1 MPLQDND
8 KHGAMSGMPRSFDKQ
23 LLLNRHALIRLQQA
37 GMGALAADPCEIS
50 AARKLALWRQ
60 GSGAELYLFSLLT
73 AATRQMA
80 LHYFVRTALQPSLD
94 RVTVAG
100 RPYPLPQL
108 GTAYREFLYC
118 YPREELTIARK
129 PGEGPEKGRCRQ
141 RVLAELFLLEV
152 MLENP
157 ATRSFQ
163 DLFEDSELNVRF
175 DYHDLI
181 RRLAVLPGK
190 SQEHII
196 WRQSLPELLRAPMR
210 TAPDSLAD
218 QVAYVVRH
226 WAPWLPESLLS
237 GLQLASAIVAEENR
251 PYLPGPGPSPTPM
264 FGKGDGSDAPAA
276 FTADIDWMA
285 STVLL
290 AKSIYVW
297 LDQLRSRYQRAIT
310 TLAEI
315 PDEELASLARQGF
328 NALWLIGI
336 WERSGASR
344 RIKQLCGNPEA
355 EASAYALHA
364 YRVAADLGGE
374 SALQNLEHRCQRHGI
389 RLACDVVPNHTGIDS
404 EWIIE
409 HPDWFLQADQPPY
422 PAYRFSGPDLCHADG
437 ISIRIEDGYWDH
449 SDAAVV
455 CEYHDHG
462 SGRRR
467 YIYHGNDGTH
477 MPWNDTAQLNFLLP
491 EVRRAMSDLIVAIA
505 QRFSLIRF
513 DAAMTLA
520 RKHFRRLWFP
530 PPGGSAGVPSRSA
543 FWMSDEDFDR
553 AFPVEFWRE
562 VVDRINR
569 EAPDTLLIAE
579 AFWLMESYFVR
590 TLGMHRV
597 YNSAFMNMLKREEN
611 TKYRKILKDILAYNP
626 EILKRYVNFM
636 NNPDEATA
644 VEQFAKG
651 DKYFG
656 VATLLATLPG
666 LPMFGHGQVEGF
678 REKYG
683 MEYRRAYWAEE
694 PDAGFVAHHE
704 RQIFP
709 LLRNRQRFAGV
720 EQFSLYDFAT
730 GDGIDD
736 NVYAFSNGYA
746 GEKFL
751 VIYNNSAQRT
761 EGRLHHAAPKA
772 SAEQEGDAHPMPP
785 LWQTF
790 GLDPAYGAFCR
801 FCNLEGSEYLRPVEQ
816 MQQGFVLQLNAYEHQ
831 VFQRFQLL
839 DDTDGYW
846 QQLHERLQGSA
857 VANLDREMLRIRYQP
872 LWDSFTELLDPGR
885 LQVLAGGLTASPQTA
900 PIRKLTVR
908 LAEEL
913 QDFAAT
919 LPGKTGR
926 DESPAE
932 DIDLAEQLA
941 ALTSWLA
948 SLPTTQQPAKLL
960 VDAWHGTRRQAALGA
975 PLLCWLLL
983 HNLGRLLGCAADTDC
998 LTWLRR
1004 FGLDYAWQEHAS
1016 SPEQQRDYAITSV
1029 LMQTSTSY
1037 PHPADSAAA
1046 FAELCTSP
1054 ALTGLLGINTHAG
1067 STWFLQEGMTALA
1080 GAVALQAAIIPLDQP
1095 EAAPGKAATAEIA
1108 GILRQR
1114 LARAA
1119 AVGYRLD
1126 KFLHLG

>member
-1 MPLQDND
+1 MP
-8 KHGAMSGMPRSFDKQ
+8 HSFDKK
-23 LLLNRHALIRLQQA
+23 LLLNRNALNRLQQA
-37 GMGALAADPCEIS
+37 GLGALVADPCEIS

-73 AATRQMA
+73 AATRHMA
-80 LHYFVRTALQPSLD
+80 LLYFVQTALQPALD
-94 RVTVAG
+94 RITVAD

-108 GTAYREFLYC
+108 GTAYQEFLHC
-118 YPREELTIARK
+118 YPCEELTSARK
-129 PGEGPEKGRCRQ
+129 PGEDPEKGRARQ
-141 RVLAELFLLEV
+141 RVLAEMFVLEV

-157 ATRSFQ
+157 ATRPFQ
-163 DLFEDSELNVRF
+163 DLFEDSELNARF

-190 SQEHII
+190 SQEQVI

-210 TAPDSLAD
+210 AAPGSLAD

-226 WAPWLPESLLS
+226 WAPWLPESILS
-237 GLQLASAIVAEENR
+237 GLQLAAAIVAEENR
-251 PYLPGPGPSPTPM
+251 PHLPGPGPSPSPI
-264 FGKGDGSDAPAA
+264 FGKGPGSDAPAA

-285 STVLL
+285 RTVLL

-297 LDQLRSRYQRAIT
+297 LDQLSSRYQCAIT

-315 PDEELASLARQGF
+315 PNEELASLARQGF

-344 RIKQLCGNPEA
+344 RIKQLSGNPEA

-374 SALQNLEHRCQRHGI
+374 SALHRLEQRCQSHGI

-422 PAYRFSGPDLCHADG
+422 PAYRFSGPDLCQRDG

-543 FWMSDEDFDR
+543 FWMSDDDFDR

-611 TKYRKILKDILAYNP
+611 AKYRKILKDILAYNP

-644 VEQFAKG
+644 VEQFGKD

-666 LPMFGHGQVEGF
+666 LPMFGHGQIEGL

-683 MEYRRAYWAEE
+683 MEYRRAYWTEE
-694 PDAGFVAHHE
+694 PDAGFIAHHE

-709 LLRNRQRFAGV
+709 LLRLRQRFSGV
-720 EQFSLYDFAT
+720 EHFSLYDFAT

-736 NVYAFSNGYA
+736 NVFAFSNGYA
-746 GEKFL
+746 GEKVL
-751 VIYNNSAQRT
+751 VIYNNAAQHT

-785 LWQTF
+785 LWQAI
-790 GLDPAYGAFCR
+790 GLDPARGEFCR
-801 FCNLEGSEYLRPVEQ
+801 FRNLQGSEYLRPVEQ

-831 VFQRFQLL
+831 VFQGFQ
-839 DDTDGYW
+839 TS
-846 QQLHERLQGSA
+846 RRS
-857 VANLDREMLRIRYQP
+857 RR
-872 LWDSFTELLDPGR
+872 
-885 LQVLAGGLTASPQTA
+885 VLA
-900 PIRKLTVR
+900 
-908 LAEEL
+908 
-913 QDFAAT
+913 
-919 LPGKTGR
+919 
-926 DESPAE
+926 
-932 DIDLAEQLA
+932 
-941 ALTSWLA
+941 
-948 SLPTTQQPAKLL
+948 
-960 VDAWHGTRRQAALGA
+960 
-975 PLLCWLLL
+975 
-983 HNLGRLLGCAADTDC
+983 
-998 LTWLRR
+998 
-1004 FGLDYAWQEHAS
+1004 
-1016 SPEQQRDYAITSV
+1016 
-1029 LMQTSTSY
+1029 
-1037 PHPADSAAA
+1037 AAA
-1046 FAELCTSP
+1046 S
-1054 ALTGLLGINTHAG
+1054 
-1067 STWFLQEGMTALA
+1067 ALA
-1080 GAVALQAAIIPLDQP
+1080 GACRGQPRSRNAADSLSTALGQLHRSARSGASAGIGRRLDRLAANGPDQEADGAPGRGATGVCCNPAGDGRRCRITRRGHRPDCTAGRHHRLVGQPAHHATARQAAGGCVARHAQ
-1095 EAAPGKAATAEIA
+1095 A
-1108 GILRQR
+1108 GRPWR
-1114 LARAA
+1114 TA
-1119 AVGYRLD
+1119 AVLASAA
-1126 KFLHLG
+1126 